1 MKRLVYEQAPLEL
14 DSLRHFQPVE
24 SVPQSWRDMVEP
36 RVIKDN
42 SRRDVEDRL
51 YSSELLLR

>member
-1 MKRLVYEQAPLEL
+1 MESLVYEQAPLEL
-14 DSLRHFQPVE
+14 DSLRQFQPVE
-24 SVPQSWRDMVEP
+24 TVPQSWRDMVEP
-36 RVIKDN
+36 RVTKDN